1 MNIQDVYKDLSITTF
16 FSAFHR
22 LGSSYMSKQM
32 KSFNL
37 GHGHQQFLMALYIE
51 DGITQ
56 DELTKRIATD
66 KVTTARAISKLK
78 EEGYVLVEVDSKD
91 KRCHRVMLSKK
102 AYDIREDFT
111 QAITDWQKQLLNN
124 LTEEEEQ
131 VLLRLCHKIVEGK
144 SE

>member
-1 MNIQDVYKDLSITTF
+1 
-16 FSAFHR
+16 
-22 LGSSYMSKQM
+22 M